1 MTTWDWYLDTYVDMP
16 VADIVRHRVILEAT
30 PTSGFIVT
38 SVHFPAVE
46 LRWTLKDIAQ
56 RLPNKSEQSILKSL
70 RRLERRGKVEI
81 DQHGWRW
88 KG

>member
-16 VADIVRHRVILEAT
+16 VADIVRRRVVLK
-30 PTSGFIVT
+30 PSHSSVIVMA
-38 SVHFPAVE
+38 VQFDEVE

-56 RLPNKSEQSILKSL
+56 RLPKKSERSILESL
-70 RRLERRGKVEI
+70 QRLERRGKIEC

>member
-16 VADIVRHRVILEAT
+16 VADIVRQRFIIQPYKSYLGPEWDI
-30 PTSGFIVT
+30 PTGT
-38 SVHFPAVE
+38 E
-46 LRWTLKDIAQ
+46 LRWTLKEIAV
-56 RLPNKSEQSILKSL
+56 RLPAKNEQAILKSL
-70 RRLERRGKVEI
+70 RRLERRGKIEC